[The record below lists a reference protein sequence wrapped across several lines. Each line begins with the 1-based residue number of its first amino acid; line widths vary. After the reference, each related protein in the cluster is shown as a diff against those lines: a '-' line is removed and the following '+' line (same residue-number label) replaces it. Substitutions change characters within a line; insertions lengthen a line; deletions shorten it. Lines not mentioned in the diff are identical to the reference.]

1 MKTICGVTLLLI
13 ALNLH
18 ALEGCHSK
26 DQMVGTWKLLSA
38 TSTTLTGTVN
48 HAAFGPHPSG
58 FLTLTQGGQ
67 MSFIAADD
75 NRRPLSVLDRV
86 TAPAQERAQAFA
98 TIVAYAGIY
107 TLSCDRIIYHVEV
120 STIQNWV
127 GSDLT
132 RFIHFS
138 GHRLSL
144 TTPITRKG
152 GVSERIQLVF
162 EKIE

>member
-1 MKTICGVTLLLI
+1 MRTLWGVTILFI

-38 TSTTLTGTVN
+38 TSITLTGTVN
-48 HAAFGPHPSG
+48 HAAFGPHPTG
-58 FLTLTQGGQ
+58 FLTLTQGGR

-75 NRRPLSVLDRV
+75 NRKQLSVLDRV
-86 TAPAQERAQAFA
+86 TAPSAERAQAFA
-98 TIVAYAGIY
+98 TIVAYAGTY
-107 TLSCDRIIYHVEV
+107 SLSCDKLIYHVEV

-132 RFIHFS
+132 RSIHLND
-138 GHRLSL
+138 HHLSL
-144 TTPITRKG
+144 TTPITHKG

-162 EKIE
+162 EKVE